1 MVIWL
6 SSLFTRRAFIY
17 TSSHQAEHTTHE
29 TLPPPLSTP
38 SFFPLLSRSVL
49 PRQQH
54 LIGWVAVT
62 SRLIET
68 NSCSKEGT
76 EEVER
81 AVAKEWK

>member
-17 TSSHQAEHTTHE
+17 TSSHQAEHFTGN
-29 TLPPPLSTP
+29 PSSTP

-54 LIGWVAVT
+54 LIGWSAVT

-68 NSCSKEGT
+68 NSCSKEET

-81 AVAKEWK
+81 AVEKEWK